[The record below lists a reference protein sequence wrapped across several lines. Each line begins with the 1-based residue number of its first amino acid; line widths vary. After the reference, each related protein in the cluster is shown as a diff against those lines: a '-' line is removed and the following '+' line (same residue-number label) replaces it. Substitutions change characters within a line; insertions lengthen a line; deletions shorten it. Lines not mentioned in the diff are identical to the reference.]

1 MNKALFLDRD
11 GIINVD
17 HGYVYQQE
25 NFEFVEGIFELCTKA
40 KANGFLIIIV
50 TNQSGIGRGK
60 YTENDFEK
68 LCKWMT
74 LEFQS
79 RNIAIDD
86 IFYCP
91 HHPTS
96 AKGEY
101 LQSCYC
107 RKPEPGMI
115 IAAQK
120 KHKIDVSQSIFI
132 GDKKSDMLAA
142 NSAGVK
148 HRLLVGDKNQCE
160 GAPKTLFAE
169 NLYEIVLRF
178 NGFEQ

>member
-11 GIINVD
+11 GIINID
-17 HGYVYQQE
+17 HGYVFQKE
-25 NFEFVEGIFELCTKA
+25 NFEFSDGIFELCAKA
-40 KANGFLIIIV
+40 KASGFLIIVI

-60 YTENDFEK
+60 YTEADFEL
-68 LCKWMT
+68 LCDWMKS
-74 LEFQS
+74 EFLKKDIS
-79 RNIAIDD
+79 IDD

-96 AKGEY
+96 AKGDY
-101 LQSCYC
+101 LAACYC

-115 IAAQK
+115 LAAQK
-120 KHKIDVSQSIFI
+120 KHDIALEQSVFI

-148 HRLLVGDKNQCE
+148 NRLLVGDKRQCE

-169 NLYEIVLRF
+169 NLRELLLRF
-178 NGFEQ
+178 TGFEQ

>member
-17 HGYVYQQE
+17 HGYVYQEE

-40 KANGFLIIIV
+40 QVNGFMIIV
-50 TNQSGIGRGK
+50 ITNQSGIGRGK
-60 YTENDFEK
+60 YSEREFEE
-68 LCKWMT
+68 LCQWMKA
-74 LEFQS
+74 EFQQ
-79 RNIAIDD
+79 RNIVIDD

-91 HHPTS
+91 HHPTN

-120 KHKIDVSQSIFI
+120 KHEIDLAQSIFI
-132 GDKKSDMLAA
+132 GDKKSDMRAA

-148 HRLLVGDKNQCE
+148 YRLLVGDQDQCE

-169 NLYEIVLRF
+169 NLHDLLLRF
-178 NGFEQ
+178 DGFEQ